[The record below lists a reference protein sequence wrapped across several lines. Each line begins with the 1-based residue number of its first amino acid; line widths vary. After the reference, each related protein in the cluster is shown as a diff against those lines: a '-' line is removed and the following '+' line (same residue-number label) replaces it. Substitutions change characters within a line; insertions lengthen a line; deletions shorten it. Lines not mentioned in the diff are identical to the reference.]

1 MFARPKALPC
11 CLLVVVLVC
20 YLRPES
26 VQAQELGPFSPAG
39 RLCAVL
45 EYQSDGPT
53 LPSFSDDR
61 PSRHIYCARAI
72 NSARRAEY
80 IRRCCSPMAIS
91 SSLVETSWRPR
102 GPRQHRVAYGQDGS
116 SSGFRSRT
124 LARIL
129 HCLRV
134 CADRQPRPL
143 HLGAIFSLT
152 SETAQGNYFAKL
164 SDEGTFTISAGTPS
178 APGKQVFSNNVNDP
192 VESVD
197 IESIAYDFEHVR
209 SSPPEQRTGAT
220 QLCVNNIPGEF
231 TCNLSLALSY
241 TKTNTFTFSANQ
253 SIQLGYKSTAK
264 VGLPG
269 VGEVSSEWSITGT
282 VGFMEGRSD
291 ADSQART
298 FTSTGSVVVPPQT
311 TYRASI
317 VGAEVDGTIPFTYT
331 GTATYK
337 SGKTARLVDVQGEYN
352 GVDTGEFT
360 VQVTCVQRPGGCPP
374 GFLEALP
381 AVATQ

>member
-1 MFARPKALPC
+1 MLGHPKALPY

-20 YLRPES
+20 YLTPQAA
-26 VQAQELGPFSPAG
+26 QAQELGPFSSAG

-45 EYQSDGPT
+45 EYQGDGPT

-61 PSRHIYCARAI
+61 PLPPYLLCPGH
-72 NSARRAEY
+72 
-80 IRRCCSPMAIS
+80 
-91 SSLVETSWRPR
+91 
-102 GPRQHRVAYGQDGS
+102 Q
-116 SSGFRSRT
+116 FRSPSGVYSA
-124 LARIL
+124 LLQPDGDFVVARGDPTDPANIVWHTGKTGQALDFGAGLLRGSFIVYAFVPIGNRDLFIL
-129 HCLRV
+129 ERF
-134 CADRQPRPL
+134 
-143 HLGAIFSLT
+143 FSLT

-178 APGKQVFSNNVNDP
+178 APGKQIFSNNVDDP

-209 SSPPEQRTGAT
+209 SSPPDQRTGAT

-269 VGEVSSEWSITGT
+269 VGEASAEWSITGT

-298 FTSTGSVVVPPQT
+298 FTSSGSVAVPPQT

-317 VGAEVDGTIPFTYT
+317 IGTEVDATIPFTYT

-337 SGKTARLVDVQGEYN
+337 SGKTAHLVDVQGEYN

-360 VQVTCVQRPGGCPP
+360 VQVTCVQTPGGCPP
-374 GFLEALP
+374 GFLKALP

>member
-1 MFARPKALPC
+1 MLAWPRALAYL
-11 CLLVVVLVC
+11 LLVVMLAG
-20 YLRPES
+20 YLMPKAA
-26 VQAQELGPFSPAG
+26 QAQELGPIPLAG
-39 RLCAVL
+39 RLCSVL
-45 EYQSDGPT
+45 EYQGDGPT
-53 LPSFSDDR
+53 LPSFSNDR
-61 PSRHIYCARAI
+61 PFPSYLLCPGH
-72 NSARRAEY
+72 
-80 IRRCCSPMAIS
+80 
-91 SSLVETSWRPR
+91 
-102 GPRQHRVAYGQDGS
+102 Q
-116 SSGFRSRT
+116 FRSPSGIYT
-124 LARIL
+124 ALLQHDGDFVVARGDPTDPANIVWHTGKTGQALDFGAGLLNGSFIIYAFVPVGNGGAFIL
-129 HCLRV
+129 ERF
-134 CADRQPRPL
+134 
-143 HLGAIFSLT
+143 FSLT
-152 SETAQGNYFAKL
+152 NETAQGNYFAKL
-164 SDEGTFTISAGTPS
+164 SDEGTFTISAGTPF
-178 APGKQVFSNNVNDP
+178 APGKQIFSNNVDDP

-209 SSPPEQRTGAT
+209 SSPPDQRTGAT